1 MDDHFTG
8 IREFIVTVESGSLS
22 AAALIL
28 DVTGS
33 AIGKSISKLEARL
46 GVQLLHRTTRRL
58 TLTSE
63 GEAYFRSCKI
73 ILEEIEQT
81 EAFLSTGSQK
91 PIGRIRVDLPTTFGR
106 RHIMPTLIALSAKH
120 DGLDLSVSFQDR
132 AVDMIS
138 EGVDIAVRIGVL
150 GDYPDLIAKRIGEQK
165 LVICASRGYLSKHG
179 TPTKREDLKQHDC
192 LVGRRRDNRPAWQ
205 LRNEKG
211 EVETYE
217 VPVRHEL
224 FDGDALMCSCLY
236 GSGLAQLPNWL
247 ANEAINRGDL
257 VQVMPEFANIVMPI
271 HVVWQKTRYTQPKV
285 KVAVEEIVKFASENP
300 EIFFAS

>member
-1 MDDHFTG
+1 MEDHFTG
-8 IREFIVTVESGSLS
+8 IREYVATVESGSLS
-22 AAALIL
+22 AAALLL

-58 TLTSE
+58 TLTTE

-150 GDYPDLIAKRIGEQK
+150 GDYPDLIAKRLGEQK
-165 LVICASRGYLSKHG
+165 LVICGSKEYLQKHG
-179 TPTKREDLKQHDC
+179 TPTKREDLKYHEC
-192 LVGRRRDNRPAWQ
+192 LAGRRRDNRPVWQ
-205 LRNEKG
+205 LKNDKG
-211 EVETYE
+211 EVESYE

-247 ANEAINRGDL
+247 ANDAISRGEL
-257 VQVMPEFANIVMPI
+257 IQVMPEFANIVMPI

-285 KVAVEEIVKFASENP
+285 KVAVDELVKLAAENP
-300 EIFFAS
+300 AIFNAD